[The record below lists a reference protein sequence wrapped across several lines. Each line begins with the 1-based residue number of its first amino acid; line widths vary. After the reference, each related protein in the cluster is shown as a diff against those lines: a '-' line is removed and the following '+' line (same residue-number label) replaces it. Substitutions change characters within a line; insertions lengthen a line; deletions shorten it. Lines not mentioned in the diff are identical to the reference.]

1 MIQQIEGKNKSEL
14 SSRKKRPRPQFDIE
28 KLTIGELGQLEKIH
42 KKLFKEKKEE
52 NDEKL
57 ENGGEDNGEKRIQLL
72 QKEQEEEADGK
83 SAANG

>member
-1 MIQQIEGKNKSEL
+1 MTQQIEGKNKSEL

-57 ENGGEDNGEKRIQLL
+57 ENGPKRIQLL